1 MRIFS
6 LLFLC
11 GWMLLIIWFSA
22 QPAAQ
27 SKDMSGMVVQA
38 LVNMVTALLPV
49 AQSVKEQQMLI
60 QYLHSMVRKAAH
72 GANYFVL
79 GVLAYQTFRLNT
91 GIKKQGWLAG
101 VILFCAAF
109 AALDE
114 LHQVY
119 VPGRSGE
126 LRDVMIDSGSAIVGI
141 LLCWAI
147 GRGKG

>member
-1 MRIFS
+1 MA
-6 LLFLC
+6 
-11 GWMLLIIWFSA
+11 LIVWFSA

-49 AQSVKEQQMLI
+49 AQSVIEQQILI
-60 QYLHSMVRKAAH
+60 QHLHGLVRKAAH

-79 GVLAYQTFRLNT
+79 GCLAYQAFRLNL
-91 GIKKQGWLAG
+91 GIKKQGWLVVGA
-101 VILFCAAF
+101 ILFCAAF

-114 LHQVY
+114 IHQVY

-141 LLCWAI
+141 LFCWAI